1 MSPNN
6 KAYVAVTVHLEH
18 EGVPLCLLL
27 DIFDVLHS
35 HTRINL
41 AEEFVKLLEDFGIA
55 DKVSNKIEVNKR
67 LRLTH
72 SCQILSITCDN
83 ASANDAMITHLA
95 ELLPE
100 FPGQA

>member
-27 DIFDVLHS
+27 DIVDVLHS
-35 HTRINL
+35 HTGINL
-41 AEEFVKLLEDFGIA
+41 AEEFAKLLEDFGIA

-72 SCQILSITCDN
+72 SCQILYY
-83 ASANDAMITHLA
+83 M
-95 ELLPE
+95 
-100 FPGQA
+100 